1 MDKNHSN
8 RTLLGANG
16 VVKGRSGSFA
26 SNEDAGLFCFTGD
39 MKRYKKKDYLT
50 TIELLEEINRNLQE
64 SGWKQPDLAAVLADC
79 QEAAITLGT
88 NLEQQGEIGIQLT
101 HILEE
106 YCENLYQLG
115 EQLDGGKQEK
125 CALIAG
131 KIDRQ
136 LAVLK
141 EKLEEQFEDKKE
153 IVFLPYKASMWD
165 SLESIW
171 LAAEADPAC
180 HAYVIPIP
188 YYERNADGNFGTF
201 HYEGGE
207 FPEEV
212 PLTSYEDYSIEER
225 RPDVI
230 YIHNPYDQYNNAT
243 SVDPRFYSAELKKYT
258 DALVYVP
265 YYATAGGMAEGQKLC
280 SAYMNADYIVIQS
293 EKYRKFFDERIPDQK
308 FLPLGSPKFDSVIR
322 MCSNPPEPPEAWKSK
337 LEGKTVYFYNTSL
350 GGMLADTAGFLQ
362 KMAYVFQRFEGRED
376 SCLLW
381 RPHPLLETTFDSMRK
396 EYRPQFD
403 RLKQEFI
410 EKGIG
415 IYDDTPDIEKTIAL
429 SDVYIGD
436 AGTSVTS
443 LFGIAGKPLFIFNNF
458 IHSLPKEDDWRGG
471 LIQGFF
477 LNGQDDWVITP
488 ENQLYHS
495 PNHDYVYEFYC
506 DLSVYA
512 GGNYYQQAIEMDGKI
527 YVCPANAQDILILED
542 HHVVK
547 RVKLKH
553 ELERDG
559 AFCYTWKI
567 GSYLYLIPNQYP
579 AIVRYDVKNDR
590 VDYLNGYR
598 EIFVKNVNG
607 EWHIGGSC
615 IWKNQLVLA
624 SPDDDRILMI
634 DGDSMQ
640 VKELRIPAEEAKGC
654 MVLVP
659 EGEELWLL
667 PFEGGAVIRWNPDRD
682 TARVYQKLP
691 EGFACKNRPHGYACM
706 ERPFSRIA
714 FTKDKAVLSPYW
726 GNMFLE
732 IDKESGEIRAWNP
745 PFPVEENGKNGYW
758 YSWAVA
764 TFLQQVET
772 AEGENVYRL
781 FYYPERKLYEINL
794 DTGDC
799 REISIVFDKEEVRSH
814 EAGYCENSEW
824 LQYCCVENAFCSL
837 KDLLDGTISGALFDR
852 HRQLAA
858 YAKITA
864 NVDGTCGEKI
874 HQTICGKD
882 KS

>member
-1 MDKNHSN
+1 M
-8 RTLLGANG
+8 A
-16 VVKGRSGSFA
+16 
-26 SNEDAGLFCFTGD
+26 
-39 MKRYKKKDYLT
+39 RYKKKDYLT
-50 TIELLEEINRNLQE
+50 TIQLLREINRKLQE
-64 SGWKQPDLAAVLADC
+64 SGWKQPDVAAVLADC
-79 QEAAITLGT
+79 QEAAIALGT
-88 NLEQQGEIGIQLT
+88 NLEQQGEIGVQLT
-101 HILEE
+101 HILEK

-115 EQLDGGKQEK
+115 EQLEEGNQEN
-125 CALIAG
+125 CI
-131 KIDRQ
+131 KIVEKMENQ
-136 LAVLK
+136 LAELR
-141 EKLEEQFEDKKE
+141 EKLEEQWEDKKE

-180 HAYVIPIP
+180 NVYVIPIP
-188 YYERNADGNFGTF
+188 YYEKNADGSFGAF

-207 FPEEV
+207 FPENV
-212 PLTSYEDYSIEER
+212 PITSYEDYSIEER

-230 YIHNPYDQYNNAT
+230 YIHNPYDQYNSAT
-243 SVDPRFYSAELKKYT
+243 SVDPVFYSEELKKHT

-265 YYATAGGMAEGQKLC
+265 YYATSGGMAEGQKLC

-308 FLPLGSPKFDSVIR
+308 FLPLGSPKFDSVVR
-322 MCSNPPEPPEAWKSK
+322 KCSNPPESPEVWKSK

-350 GGMLADTAGFLQ
+350 GGMLADTVGFLK
-362 KMAYVFQRFEGRED
+362 KMEYVFHCFEGRED
-376 SCLLW
+376 SCILW

-458 IHSLPKEDDWRGG
+458 IHSLPEEDDWRGE
-471 LIQGFF
+471 LIPGFF

-488 ENQLYHS
+488 QNQLYHAS
-495 PNHDYVYEFYC
+495 DHDYVYEFYC
-506 DLSVYA
+506 DLSPYA

-579 AIVRYDVKNDR
+579 SIVRYDVKNDR
-590 VDYLNGYR
+590 VDYLDGYR
-598 EIFVKNVNG
+598 DVFVKNVNG
-607 EWHIGGSC
+607 EWNIGGSC

-624 SPDDDRILMI
+624 SPDDNYILMI

-640 VKELRIPAEEAKGC
+640 IKELRIPVEEANGC

-682 TARVYQKLP
+682 IARVYQKLP
-691 EGFACKNRPHGYACM
+691 EGFQCKNRPHGYACM
-706 ERPFSRIA
+706 EKPFSRIA
-714 FTKDKAVLSPYW
+714 FTKDKAVLAPYW

-732 IDKESGEIRAWNP
+732 IDKASGEIRVWHP

-758 YSWAVA
+758 YSWAEA
-764 TFLQQVET
+764 MFLQPVGT
-772 AEGENVYRL
+772 AEGDYVYRM
-781 FYYPERKLYEINL
+781 FYYPKRKLYEINL
-794 DTGDC
+794 DTGAC
-799 REISIVFDKEEVRSH
+799 QEIPIVFDGEEVQSH
-814 EAGYCENSEW
+814 EKGYCENSDW
-824 LQYCCVENAFCSL
+824 LQYCCMENAFCSL
-837 KDLLDGTISGALFDR
+837 KDLLDGTLSGAPFDR
-852 HRQLAA
+852 KRQLAA

-864 NVDGTCGEKI
+864 NVDGTCGERI
-874 HQTICGKD
+874 HQTICGID
-882 KS
+882 KNWGENL